1 MTLHS
6 NLDQP
11 RKSSNSRRRITNLSF
26 FSNRT
31 SMRWTAGA
39 GGRGGGS
46 TSLQK
51 QLDAFKDVKI

>member
-6 NLDQP
+6 NLDRP

-26 FSNRT
+26 FSNKT

-39 GGRGGGS
+39 GRGGGN
-46 TSLQK
+46 TSVQK